1 MTRAD
6 RSSEKLP
13 EISATELNERLGRG
27 DELALVDVREPYERE
42 IADLP
47 EVRQLRIPIDQLL
60 GRVSELDREAPLIL
74 YCRSGSRSGWATQ
87 ELLALGFDNVWNGEN
102 YKSLREKMKRR
113 QSPYKSCITCE
124 GRSLGKVADLARN
137 TPGFLKKAD

>member
-87 ELLALGFDNVWNGEN
+87 ELLALGFDNVWNLKGG
-102 YKSLREKMKRR
+102 L
-113 QSPYKSCITCE
+113 
-124 GRSLGKVADLARN
+124 LAW
-137 TPGFLKKAD
+137 KEEVDSSIQAY

>member
-13 EISATELNERLGRG
+13 EISATELDERLGRG

-47 EVRQLRIPIDQLL
+47 EVGQLRIPVNQLL
-60 GRVSELDREAPLIL
+60 APGLGAGPGGAVDSLLPVRVEEWLGDSGAPGA
-74 YCRSGSRSGWATQ
+74 R
-87 ELLALGFDNVWNGEN
+87 V
-102 YKSLREKMKRR
+102 R
-113 QSPYKSCITCE
+113 QRLEPE
-124 GRSLGKVADLARN
+124 GRPSGVEGGG
-137 TPGFLKKAD
+137 GFLDPGVLMLA

>member
-6 RSSEKLP
+6 RSSERLP
-13 EISATELNERLGRG
+13 EISATELDERLGRG

-47 EVRQLRIPIDQLL
+47 EVGQLRIPIDQLL
-60 GRVSELDREAPLIL
+60 ARVSELDREAPLIL

-87 ELLALGFDNVWNGEN
+87 ELLALGFDNVWNLKGG
-102 YKSLREKMKRR
+102 L
-113 QSPYKSCITCE
+113 
-124 GRSLGKVADLARN
+124 LAWKEEVD
-137 TPGFLKKAD
+137 FSIQAY

>member
-6 RSSEKLP
+6 RLSEKLP

-27 DELALVDVREPYERE
+27 DELALVDVRETYERE

-87 ELLALGFDNVWNGEN
+87 KLLALGFDNVWNLKGG
-102 YKSLREKMKRR
+102 L
-113 QSPYKSCITCE
+113 
-124 GRSLGKVADLARN
+124 LAW
-137 TPGFLKKAD
+137 KEEVDSSIQAY

>member
-13 EISATELNERLGRG
+13 EVSATELDERLGRG
-27 DELALVDVREPYERE
+27 DKLALVDVREPYERE

-47 EVRQLRIPIDQLL
+47 EVGQLRIPIDQLL

-87 ELLALGFDNVWNGEN
+87 ELLALGFDNVWNLKGG
-102 YKSLREKMKRR
+102 L
-113 QSPYKSCITCE
+113 
-124 GRSLGKVADLARN
+124 LAW
-137 TPGFLKKAD
+137 KEEVDSSIQAY